1 MSSGSHQFLDRV
13 ARQSVEEHGKKEDEE
28 EPKEDL
34 DDGPLVVVP
43 DNVANRLDRVEEPHE
58 GRVWASESTCN
69 ELSAREIC
77 LKICS

>member
-43 DNVANRLDRVEEPHE
+43 DDVADGLDGVQEPHE
-58 GRVWASESTCN
+58 RGVRTPGRKGV
-69 ELSAREIC
+69 I
-77 LKICS
+77 